1 MGVGIEVRGLNAWYG
16 KNQSLKSIDMTM
28 PANHVTAVIG
38 PSGCGKST
46 FVRCLNRMH
55 ETIPEAHA
63 EGTVKVGEMDVY
75 GSGSDPVEV
84 RRRIGMVFQKPN
96 PFPTMSIYDNVAA
109 GLKLNGFRNR
119 KQMNELVERSLKLA
133 ALWDEVK
140 DTLHKKS
147 GASLSGGQQQRLCIA
162 RALAVE
168 PEVLL
173 MDEPASA
180 LDPISTSKI
189 EELIF
194 QLKQHYTV
202 VIVTHNMQQAAR
214 VAEFTGVFPDGKSH
228 RVRQDR
234 KDLYHPRRQADGRL
248 HYRQVWIMRSRFQQ
262 GLDELKEKLL
272 RMGGLAEQA
281 IDRATEAYRTRDS
294 KYCQMV
300 LTGESAINEA
310 EREIDELSLDLLAMQ
325 QPMAVDLRFIL
336 AVLKI
341 NADLE
346 RVGDQAVNIAQRVLD
361 LISEPEVQLP
371 VDIPRMADSVSTMVQ
386 RALEAFLDGKAE
398 VAEAV
403 LQMDGIVDRMKDEA
417 FIVLVQKMHNEPSVT
432 RSALNVLLIS
442 RNLERIADHA
452 TNIAEDVIFWVRGA
466 DVRHGGAHYR
476 Q

>member
-1 MGVGIEVRGLNAWYG
+1 
-16 KNQSLKSIDMTM
+16 
-28 PANHVTAVIG
+28 
-38 PSGCGKST
+38 
-46 FVRCLNRMH
+46 
-55 ETIPEAHA
+55 
-63 EGTVKVGEMDVY
+63 
-75 GSGSDPVEV
+75 
-84 RRRIGMVFQKPN
+84 
-96 PFPTMSIYDNVAA
+96 
-109 GLKLNGFRNR
+109 
-119 KQMNELVERSLKLA
+119 
-133 ALWDEVK
+133 
-140 DTLHKKS
+140 
-147 GASLSGGQQQRLCIA
+147 
-162 RALAVE
+162 
-168 PEVLL
+168 
-173 MDEPASA
+173 
-180 LDPISTSKI
+180 
-189 EELIF
+189 
-194 QLKQHYTV
+194 
-202 VIVTHNMQQAAR
+202 
-214 VAEFTGVFPDGKSH
+214 
-228 RVRQDR
+228 
-234 KDLYHPRRQADGRL
+234 
-248 HYRQVWIMRSRFQQ
+248 MRSRFQQ

-300 LTGESAINEA
+300 LTGENAINEA
-310 EREIDELSLDLLAMQ
+310 EREIDELALDLLAMQ

-386 RALEAFLDGKAE
+386 RAFEAFLDGKAE

-403 LQMDGIVDRMKDEA
+403 LQMDNIVDRMKDEA
-417 FIVLVQKMHNEPSVT
+417 FIVLVQKMHDEPAVT
-432 RSALNVLLIS
+432 RSALNVLLIA

>member
-1 MGVGIEVRGLNAWYG
+1 
-16 KNQSLKSIDMTM
+16 
-28 PANHVTAVIG
+28 
-38 PSGCGKST
+38 
-46 FVRCLNRMH
+46 
-55 ETIPEAHA
+55 
-63 EGTVKVGEMDVY
+63 
-75 GSGSDPVEV
+75 
-84 RRRIGMVFQKPN
+84 
-96 PFPTMSIYDNVAA
+96 
-109 GLKLNGFRNR
+109 
-119 KQMNELVERSLKLA
+119 
-133 ALWDEVK
+133 
-140 DTLHKKS
+140 
-147 GASLSGGQQQRLCIA
+147 
-162 RALAVE
+162 
-168 PEVLL
+168 
-173 MDEPASA
+173 
-180 LDPISTSKI
+180 
-189 EELIF
+189 
-194 QLKQHYTV
+194 
-202 VIVTHNMQQAAR
+202 
-214 VAEFTGVFPDGKSH
+214 
-228 RVRQDR
+228 
-234 KDLYHPRRQADGRL
+234 
-248 HYRQVWIMRSRFQQ
+248 MRSRFQQ

-300 LTGESAINEA
+300 LTGENAINEA

-417 FIVLVQKMHNEPSVT
+417 FIVLVQKMHSEPAVT
-432 RSALNVLLIS
+432 RQALNVLLIS

>member
-1 MGVGIEVRGLNAWYG
+1 
-16 KNQSLKSIDMTM
+16 
-28 PANHVTAVIG
+28 
-38 PSGCGKST
+38 
-46 FVRCLNRMH
+46 
-55 ETIPEAHA
+55 
-63 EGTVKVGEMDVY
+63 
-75 GSGSDPVEV
+75 
-84 RRRIGMVFQKPN
+84 
-96 PFPTMSIYDNVAA
+96 
-109 GLKLNGFRNR
+109 
-119 KQMNELVERSLKLA
+119 
-133 ALWDEVK
+133 
-140 DTLHKKS
+140 
-147 GASLSGGQQQRLCIA
+147 
-162 RALAVE
+162 
-168 PEVLL
+168 
-173 MDEPASA
+173 
-180 LDPISTSKI
+180 
-189 EELIF
+189 
-194 QLKQHYTV
+194 
-202 VIVTHNMQQAAR
+202 
-214 VAEFTGVFPDGKSH
+214 
-228 RVRQDR
+228 
-234 KDLYHPRRQADGRL
+234 
-248 HYRQVWIMRSRFQQ
+248 MRSRFQQ

-300 LTGESAINEA
+300 LTGENAINEA

>member
-1 MGVGIEVRGLNAWYG
+1 
-16 KNQSLKSIDMTM
+16 
-28 PANHVTAVIG
+28 
-38 PSGCGKST
+38 
-46 FVRCLNRMH
+46 
-55 ETIPEAHA
+55 
-63 EGTVKVGEMDVY
+63 
-75 GSGSDPVEV
+75 
-84 RRRIGMVFQKPN
+84 
-96 PFPTMSIYDNVAA
+96 
-109 GLKLNGFRNR
+109 
-119 KQMNELVERSLKLA
+119 
-133 ALWDEVK
+133 
-140 DTLHKKS
+140 
-147 GASLSGGQQQRLCIA
+147 
-162 RALAVE
+162 
-168 PEVLL
+168 
-173 MDEPASA
+173 
-180 LDPISTSKI
+180 
-189 EELIF
+189 
-194 QLKQHYTV
+194 
-202 VIVTHNMQQAAR
+202 
-214 VAEFTGVFPDGKSH
+214 
-228 RVRQDR
+228 
-234 KDLYHPRRQADGRL
+234 
-248 HYRQVWIMRSRFQQ
+248 MRSRFQQ

-272 RMGGLAEQA
+272 RMGCLAEQA

-300 LTGESAINEA
+300 LAGENAINEA

-417 FIVLVQKMHNEPSVT
+417 FIVLVQKMHNEPAVT
-432 RSALNVLLIS
+432 RPALNVLLIS

>member
-1 MGVGIEVRGLNAWYG
+1 
-16 KNQSLKSIDMTM
+16 
-28 PANHVTAVIG
+28 
-38 PSGCGKST
+38 
-46 FVRCLNRMH
+46 
-55 ETIPEAHA
+55 
-63 EGTVKVGEMDVY
+63 
-75 GSGSDPVEV
+75 
-84 RRRIGMVFQKPN
+84 
-96 PFPTMSIYDNVAA
+96 
-109 GLKLNGFRNR
+109 
-119 KQMNELVERSLKLA
+119 
-133 ALWDEVK
+133 
-140 DTLHKKS
+140 
-147 GASLSGGQQQRLCIA
+147 
-162 RALAVE
+162 
-168 PEVLL
+168 
-173 MDEPASA
+173 
-180 LDPISTSKI
+180 
-189 EELIF
+189 
-194 QLKQHYTV
+194 
-202 VIVTHNMQQAAR
+202 
-214 VAEFTGVFPDGKSH
+214 
-228 RVRQDR
+228 
-234 KDLYHPRRQADGRL
+234 
-248 HYRQVWIMRSRFQQ
+248 MRSRFQQ

-300 LTGESAINEA
+300 LIGESAINDA

-417 FIVLVQKMHNEPSVT
+417 FIVLVQKMHNEPAVT

>member
-1 MGVGIEVRGLNAWYG
+1 
-16 KNQSLKSIDMTM
+16 
-28 PANHVTAVIG
+28 
-38 PSGCGKST
+38 
-46 FVRCLNRMH
+46 
-55 ETIPEAHA
+55 
-63 EGTVKVGEMDVY
+63 
-75 GSGSDPVEV
+75 
-84 RRRIGMVFQKPN
+84 
-96 PFPTMSIYDNVAA
+96 
-109 GLKLNGFRNR
+109 
-119 KQMNELVERSLKLA
+119 
-133 ALWDEVK
+133 
-140 DTLHKKS
+140 
-147 GASLSGGQQQRLCIA
+147 
-162 RALAVE
+162 
-168 PEVLL
+168 
-173 MDEPASA
+173 
-180 LDPISTSKI
+180 
-189 EELIF
+189 
-194 QLKQHYTV
+194 
-202 VIVTHNMQQAAR
+202 
-214 VAEFTGVFPDGKSH
+214 
-228 RVRQDR
+228 
-234 KDLYHPRRQADGRL
+234 
-248 HYRQVWIMRSRFQQ
+248 
-262 GLDELKEKLL
+262 
-272 RMGGLAEQA
+272 MGGLAEQA

-300 LTGESAINEA
+300 LAGENAINEA

-417 FIVLVQKMHNEPSVT
+417 FIVLVQKMHNEPAVT